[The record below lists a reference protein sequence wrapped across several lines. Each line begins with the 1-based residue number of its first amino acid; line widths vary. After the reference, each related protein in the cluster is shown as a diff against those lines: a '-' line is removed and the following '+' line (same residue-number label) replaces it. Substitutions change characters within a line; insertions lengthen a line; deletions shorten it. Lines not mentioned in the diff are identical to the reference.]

1 MTTFLIAIITAFIG
15 YWVGFK
21 MGALTLLARMNKV
34 TQEIQTVL
42 DDLKTDLNQW
52 TEDDL

>member
-1 MTTFLIAIITAFIG
+1 MTFFIIGFISVAIG
-15 YWVGFK
+15 YWIGFK
-21 MGALTLLARMNKV
+21 MGALTLLARLNKV
-34 TQEIQTVL
+34 TQEIQVVI

>member
-1 MTTFLIAIITAFIG
+1 
-15 YWVGFK
+15 

-34 TQEIQTVL
+34 TQEIQIVL
-42 DDLKTDLNQW
+42 DDLKTDLTQW